1 MAYGNV
7 SYHDAVRMIT
17 DQEETPEMRYDRY
30 EAPMRWPRLPVSYAD
45 MSNQSSKVSGKA
57 TPEKRGGETRGEERK
72 KDLRQE
78 TRKES
83 TQNKEVTPKLSEK
96 RTTYYKQF
104 NSRQEEIPKARRE
117 LALHRYANEME
128 EKRRFSP
135 RKRKRDRTEWQEMMY
150 EGPVTRGLQE
160 NMR

>member
-7 SYHDAVRMIT
+7 SYHDVVRMIT

-45 MSNQSSKVSGKA
+45 MSNQSFKVSGEA
-57 TPEKRGGETRGEERK
+57 TPEKRRGETRDEERK

-83 TQNKEVTPKLSEK
+83 TQNREATPKLSEK
-96 RTTYYKQF
+96 ITHYKQF
-104 NSRQEEIPKARRE
+104 NSRQEEIPKARRG
-117 LALHRYANEME
+117 LALHRYDNEMKE
-128 EKRRFSP
+128 ERRLSP
-135 RKRKRDRTEWQEMMY
+135 RKRKRDRAEWQEMMY